1 MKQYLNLLERILN
14 EGVQKGDRTGTGT
27 LSVFGHQMRFN
38 LEEGFPLLTTKKL
51 HLKSI
56 IYELLWFLQGNTNA
70 HWLQERGVRILNEW
84 ADPETGDLMFFKG
97 EATSKGGVYDAAK
110 RAAIEYA
117 RNQIAGQVETQ
128 MTELVQNSL
137 ANDQEGGEVNVSFAK
152 TIAESRSLIS
162 QRLGNAQPMVELYR
176 DLPGGQKEVSVTI
189 LMNRKQATNN
199 AKAVI
204 REQLKKESEELSKKL
219 DEKLGW

>member
-1 MKQYLNLLERILN
+1 MKKIIMSVVFCLIAGTMVSYAQSQSFAQMKAQAKSELKEKASKDARKEAKKKEKDGWKNAPGSLPIAKQLERSMIRQSM
-14 EGVQKGDRTGTGT
+14 E
-27 LSVFGHQMRFN
+27 
-38 LEEGFPLLTTKKL
+38 
-51 HLKSI
+51 
-56 IYELLWFLQGNTNA
+56 
-70 HWLQERGVRILNEW
+70 
-84 ADPETGDLMFFKG
+84 DPETGDLMFFVG
-97 EATSKGGVYDAAK
+97 EASSKGGVYDAAK

-117 RNQIAGQVETQ
+117 RNQIAGQIETQ

-204 REQLKKESEELSKKL
+204 REQLKKESEELAKKL

>member
-1 MKQYLNLLERILN
+1 MKKIIMSVVFCLIAGTMVSYAQSQSFAQMKAKAKSELSEKAAKEVRKEAKKKEKEGWKNAPGSLPMVKQLERAMLR
-14 EGVQKGDRTGTGT
+14 E
-27 LSVFGHQMRFN
+27 SM
-38 LEEGFPLLTTKKL
+38 E
-51 HLKSI
+51 
-56 IYELLWFLQGNTNA
+56 
-70 HWLQERGVRILNEW
+70 
-84 ADPETGDLMFFKG
+84 DPETGDLMFFKG

-117 RNQIAGQVETQ
+117 RNQIAGQVETN

-204 REQLKKESEELSKKL
+204 REQLKKESEVLAKKL